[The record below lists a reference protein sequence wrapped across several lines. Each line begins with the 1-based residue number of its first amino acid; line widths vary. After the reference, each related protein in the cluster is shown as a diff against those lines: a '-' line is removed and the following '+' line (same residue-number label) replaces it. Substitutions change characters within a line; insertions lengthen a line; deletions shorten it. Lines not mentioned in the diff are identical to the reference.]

1 MTSQHKQPATCPTQ
15 KADGAA
21 VEAYR
26 RYIIQH
32 ISEIDDKDLLKQI
45 YCIILCMSK

>member
-15 KADGAA
+15 KADDAA
-21 VEAYR
+21 IEAYR
-26 RYIIQH
+26 HYITQRIN
-32 ISEIDDKDLLKQI
+32 EIDDKNLLKQI